1 MDVRDRLNLSLH
13 QLKGDVPDGNLP
25 KLDFDPCFKSV
36 KIFLTKSNLQNQ
48 YVL

>member
-1 MDVRDRLNLSLH
+1 MYVRDRLNLSLH
-13 QLKGDVPDGNLP
+13 QLKCDVPDGNLP

-36 KIFLTKSNLQNQ
+36 EIFLTKSNLQNQ

>member
-1 MDVRDRLNLSLH
+1 MYVRDRLHLSLH
-13 QLKGDVPDGNLP
+13 QLKCDVPDGNLP
-25 KLDFDPCFKSV
+25 KLDFDPYFKSV

>member
-1 MDVRDRLNLSLH
+1 MYVRNRLHLSLH
-13 QLKGDVPDGNLP
+13 QLKCDVPGGNVP
-25 KLDFDPCFKSV
+25 KLDFDPYFKSV

>member
-1 MDVRDRLNLSLH
+1 MYVRDRLNLSFD
-13 QLKGDVPDGNLP
+13 QLKCDIPDSNLP
-25 KLDFDPCFKSV
+25 KLDFDPCFKSL